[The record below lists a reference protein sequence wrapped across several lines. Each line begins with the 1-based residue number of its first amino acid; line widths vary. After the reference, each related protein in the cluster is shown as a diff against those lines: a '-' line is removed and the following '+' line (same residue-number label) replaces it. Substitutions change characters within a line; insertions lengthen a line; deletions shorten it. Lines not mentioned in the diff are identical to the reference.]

1 LEKSIISGKLVF
13 MRKKT
18 ILFLVLTMAVTLSFS
33 IAHAAEDKPA
43 VPPKKP
49 VTLTLTEAVM
59 CEGIESYAPKTPAV
73 VFSINIGKVSC
84 YSNFDPVPKKTYIY
98 HRWYFKD
105 RLTTRK
111 RLYLKPPRWAAY
123 TSIQLREADRGPWRV
138 EITDKDGNILKI
150 LRFSITD

>member
-1 LEKSIISGKLVF
+1 MF

-18 ILFLVLTMAVTLSFS
+18 ILFSVLAIVGALCFSMA
-33 IAHAAEDKPA
+33 IAAGDKPA
-43 VPPKKP
+43 APPKKP
-49 VTLTLTEAVM
+49 VVLTLTEAVM

-84 YSNFDPVPKKTYIY
+84 YSNFDPVPEKTYIY

-111 RLYLKPPRWAAY
+111 RLYLKPPRWATY

-138 EITDKDGNILKI
+138 EITDKDGNMLKI

>member
-1 LEKSIISGKLVF
+1 MRTKTSLTTTLVI
-13 MRKKT
+13 T
-18 ILFLVLTMAVTLSFS
+18 ALLFSATV
-33 IAHAAEDKPA
+33 IRAADQQNSPGVVPA
-43 VPPKKP
+43 G
-49 VTLTLTEAVM
+49 LTLTEAVM
-59 CEGIESYAPKTPAV
+59 CESIESYAPQTPAV
-73 VFSINIGKVSC
+73 VFSIEIGKVSC
-84 YSNFDPVPKKTYIY
+84 YSNFDPVPEKTYIY

-111 RLYLKPPRWAAY
+111 RLYLKPPRWGTY

>member
-1 LEKSIISGKLVF
+1 MF
-13 MRKKT
+13 MHRKT
-18 ILFLVLTMAVTLSFS
+18 IPITVFLLMMTLLLW
-33 IAHAAEDKPA
+33 AAAPAADKPA
-43 VPPKKP
+43 APKEP
-49 VTLTLTEAVM
+49 LALTLTEAVM

-84 YSNFDPVPKKTYIY
+84 YSNFDPVPEKTFIY

-111 RLYLKPPRWAAY
+111 RLYLKPPRWATY
-123 TSIQLREADRGPWRV
+123 TSIELREADRGPWRV
-138 EITDKDGNILKI
+138 EITDKDGNILKV

>member
-1 LEKSIISGKLVF
+1 MFMRTKSILMMVLLMAATMLTAAVSPADDRTDASGV
-13 MRKKT
+13 
-18 ILFLVLTMAVTLSFS
+18 
-33 IAHAAEDKPA
+33 AAA
-43 VPPKKP
+43 G
-49 VTLTLTEAVM
+49 LTLTEAVM
-59 CEGIESYAPKTPAV
+59 CESIESYAPKTPAV

-84 YSNFDPVPKKTYIY
+84 FSNFDPVPEKTYIY

-111 RLYLKPPRWAAY
+111 RLYLKPPRWATY

-138 EITDKDGNILKI
+138 EIADKDGNILKV

>member
-1 LEKSIISGKLVF
+1 MRTITSLIATLV
-13 MRKKT
+13 
-18 ILFLVLTMAVTLSFS
+18 IPALLLFATV
-33 IAHAAEDKPA
+33 IGAADKQNGPGVVPA
-43 VPPKKP
+43 G
-49 VTLTLTEAVM
+49 LTLTEAVM
-59 CEGIESYAPKTPAV
+59 CESIESYAPQTPAV

-84 YSNFDPVPKKTYIY
+84 FSNFDPVPEKTHIY

-111 RLYLKPPRWAAY
+111 RLHLKPPRWGTY

-138 EITDKDGNILKI
+138 EITDKDGNILKT

>member
-1 LEKSIISGKLVF
+1 MF

-18 ILFLVLTMAVTLSFS
+18 IITVILAAHLVVMGLPFATTV
-33 IAHAAEDKPA
+33 IRAADTPNSAGSVPA
-43 VPPKKP
+43 
-49 VTLTLTEAVM
+49 TLTLVEAVM
-59 CEGIESYAPKTPAV
+59 CERIESYAPQTPAV

-84 YSNFDPVPKKTYIY
+84 YSNFDPVPEKTYIY

-111 RLYLKPPRWAAY
+111 RLSLKPPRWGTY

-138 EITDKDGNILKI
+138 EIADKDGNILKI

>member
-1 LEKSIISGKLVF
+1 
-13 MRKKT
+13 MHKKT
-18 ILFLVLTMAVTLSFS
+18 TFLTVMAMVVALGFSLVL
-33 IAHAAEDKPA
+33 AAEDKPA
-43 VPPKKP
+43 VPPPKP
-49 VTLTLTEAVM
+49 GVLTLTEAVM

-111 RLYLKPPRWAAY
+111 RLYLKPPRWATY

-138 EITDKDGNILKI
+138 EITDKDGTILKI

>member
-1 LEKSIISGKLVF
+1 MRTKTSLTATLVI
-13 MRKKT
+13 T
-18 ILFLVLTMAVTLSFS
+18 ALLFSATV
-33 IAHAAEDKPA
+33 IRAADQQNSPGVVPA
-43 VPPKKP
+43 G
-49 VTLTLTEAVM
+49 LTLTEAVM
-59 CEGIESYAPKTPAV
+59 CESIESYAPQTPAV

-84 YSNFDPVPKKTYIY
+84 YSNFDPVPEKTYIY

-111 RLYLKPPRWAAY
+111 RLYLKPPRWGTY

>member
-1 LEKSIISGKLVF
+1 MF
-13 MRKKT
+13 MRRKT
-18 ILFLVLTMAVTLSFS
+18 TAILFIVTALLWP
-33 IAHAAEDKPA
+33 AAAPAADKPA
-43 VPPKKP
+43 ASPNKP
-49 VTLTLTEAVM
+49 GALTLTEAVM
-59 CEGIESYAPKTPAV
+59 CEGIESYAPKIPAV

-84 YSNFDPVPKKTYIY
+84 YSNFDPVPEKTYIY

-111 RLYLKPPRWAAY
+111 RLYLKPPRWATY

-138 EITDKDGNILKI
+138 EITDKDGNILKV

>member
-1 LEKSIISGKLVF
+1 MRTKTSLTATLVI
-13 MRKKT
+13 T
-18 ILFLVLTMAVTLSFS
+18 ALLFSATV
-33 IAHAAEDKPA
+33 IRAADQQNSPGVVPA
-43 VPPKKP
+43 G
-49 VTLTLTEAVM
+49 LTLTEAVM
-59 CEGIESYAPKTPAV
+59 CESIESYAPQTPAV
-73 VFSINIGKVSC
+73 VFSIEIGKVSC
-84 YSNFDPVPKKTYIY
+84 YSNFDPVPEKTYIY

-111 RLYLKPPRWAAY
+111 RLYLKPPRWGTY